1 MKHSNADKG
10 QRQALIRELI
20 QSQAVRGQKQITEY
34 LESQGIL
41 ATQATV
47 SRDLREMGVAKGGDA
62 SYQFQPSGKK
72 SPILEVVLQDQMISL
87 RVIPGQA
94 LLLKKEIWK
103 RFSNELFSILSDDD
117 TVLLILKKGIEPS
130 RLQNSLEKW

>member
-62 SYQFQPSGKK
+62 SYQFQASGKK
-72 SPILEVVLQDQMISL
+72 SPILEVALQDQMISL

>member
-20 QSQAVRGQKQITEY
+20 QSQAVRGQKQITDY
-34 LESQGIL
+34 LETQGIV

-47 SRDLREMGVAKGGDA
+47 SRDLREMGVVKGGDA
-62 SYQFQPSGKK
+62 SYQFQPIGKK
-72 SPILEVVLQDQMISL
+72 SPILEVALQDQMISL

-94 LLLKKEIWK
+94 LLLKKEIWN